1 MDIPDGSKSPKDPPL
16 LRKHVIAEML
26 ARTDWTPWEV
36 VRYMRAELQ
45 LTVDELAKLSDVP
58 EGVLEAIDRGE
69 SAGTVEELGNLLG
82 VVGLKVGV
90 VKSQLASQLDVV
102 AVEALPDH
110 TLRVTFSN
118 GETGLFEMA
127 DLVRRSQG
135 IFAALRE
142 RALFRRAFVARGAV
156 CWPGDIRL
164 DPGLIYRQSVPESR
178 DTGRRIGIAKGAF
191 EVPAEGLP
199 YPYDAEW
206 DAMPDVGREAWPVY
220 ADDVAAWAVDQAQ
233 ALRSRAVA
241 KLDSDNLADEILD
254 VAKAEQR
261 ELAKR
266 VSALMA
272 SLSRHDA
279 ASGAASARLVR
290 EHKKLVL
297 LQLSD
302 CPSLEKYLSDSKWLS
317 HCWSDAVVR
326 LGAAG
331 FPVEDLPEDNP
342 WNAVH
347 LLQRTAPQV

>member
-1 MDIPDGSKSPKDPPL
+1 MDTPDGSKSPIDPPL

-26 ARTDWTPWEV
+26 ARTDWTPWQA
-36 VRYMRAELQ
+36 VRYMCAELR
-45 LTVDELAKLSDVP
+45 LSVDELAKLSNVP

-69 SAGTVEELGNLLG
+69 SAGTVEEFGHLLG

-90 VKSQLASQLDVV
+90 VKCQLASQLDIV
-102 AVEALPDH
+102 AVEALPDY
-110 TLRVTFSN
+110 TLRVAFSN

-127 DLVRRSQG
+127 DLVRRSEG
-135 IFAALRE
+135 VFAALRE
-142 RALFRRAFVARGAV
+142 PALFRQAFVARGAV

-191 EVPAEGLP
+191 EVPAEGSS

-241 KLDSDNLADEILD
+241 KLDWDNLADEIRD

-261 ELAKR
+261 ELGKR

-272 SLSRHDA
+272 SLCRNDA

-290 EHKKLVL
+290 EHQKLVL
-297 LQLSD
+297 LQLAA
-302 CPSLEKYLSDSKWLS
+302 CPSLEKHLSDSKWLS
-317 HCWSDAVVR
+317 HCWSDAVVG
-326 LGAAG
+326 LGAEG
-331 FPVEDLPEDNP
+331 FSVEELPEDNP
-342 WNAVH
+342 WTASH
-347 LLQRTAPQV
+347 LLQRTTP